1 MSRVCTITGKKPL
14 VGNNVSHS
22 NRRTKM
28 RQMPN
33 LRTKRFFDE
42 ATGRWVKIRVS
53 ASGIR
58 NITKLGLKRALK
70 EAPASAV

>member
-1 MSRVCTITGKKPL
+1 MSRVCVITGKKPL

-42 ATGRWVKIRVS
+42 STGRWVKVRVS

-70 EAPASAV
+70 EAAV